1 MNNNNINTTKK
12 ALDLFNQL
20 FEHIATIH
28 KFNNNFKK
36 EIFAGFY
43 CAYKVLMTNLRF
55 NKTNKKIKIF
65 NNKSTL
71 TEDQKQDVKAK
82 KSVVDEIFKFYSTQF
97 LENKRIAYCKGKSN
111 IVNRKLNN

>member
-1 MNNNNINTTKK
+1 MNNNNINTTEK

-20 FEHIATIH
+20 FEHIATINT
-28 KFNNNFKK
+28 FNNYVKK

-82 KSVVDEIFKFYSTQF
+82 KSVVDKIFKTYNTQF
-97 LENKRIAYCKGKSN
+97 ITNKRISYCKAHSN
-111 IVNRKLNN
+111 IINRKFKD

>member
-1 MNNNNINTTKK
+1 
-12 ALDLFNQL
+12 
-20 FEHIATIH
+20 
-28 KFNNNFKK
+28 
-36 EIFAGFY
+36 
-43 CAYKVLMTNLRF
+43 MTNLRF

-82 KSVVDEIFKFYSTQF
+82 KSVVDEIFKTYNTQF
-97 LENKRIAYCKGKSN
+97 ITNKRISYCKAHSN